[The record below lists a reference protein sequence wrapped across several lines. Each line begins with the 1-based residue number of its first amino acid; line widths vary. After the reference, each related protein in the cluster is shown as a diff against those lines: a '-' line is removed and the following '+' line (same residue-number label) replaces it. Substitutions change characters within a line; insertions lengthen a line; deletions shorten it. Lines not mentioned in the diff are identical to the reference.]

1 MGVHMLVTSS
11 ATQVSKK
18 VNNPLEPHVNMT
30 PVGAMPC
37 VSHSKRAAVA
47 LGNAGAVVC

>member
-1 MGVHMLVTSS
+1 MLVTSS

-30 PVGAMPC
+30 PVGATPC
-37 VSHSKRAAVA
+37 VSRSKRAAVA